1 MAVDGGYG
9 PRGGPRFLDG
19 GAPDLAT
26 DDNEVSKYAELV
38 GNRMVGTKAQ
48 KDALVRT
55 TSSGNSPAQLWEG
68 LEFEETDTGI
78 LWKRKSGSWVGG
90 TMVPTRLD
98 ATVST
103 QGTITQ
109 HGFAFARGGN
119 GPQLSIPITFP
130 IAFGS
135 LPTVTVSE
143 AGYRTS
149 ATFNPEGLSTYIGT
163 TWCAMGPS
171 KTSFTATGQ
180 GTGNYVNTN
189 WYYVQWIAVGAV

>member
-1 MAVDGGYG
+1 MTADGTYG
-9 PRGGPRFLDG
+9 DKNQPHFLDG

-26 DDNEVSKYAELV
+26 DSNLISDYAALV
-38 GNRMVGTKAQ
+38 GNRKVGTKAQ
-48 KDALVRT
+48 KDAL
-55 TSSGNSPAQLWEG
+55 SGKNVWEG

-149 ATFNPEGLSTYIGT
+149 GTFNPEGLSTYIGT